1 MANDKAEL
9 RRRILAARRE
19 RPAEERA
26 RADAALSHGIV
37 MASFCRPDATV
48 AAYVPVGGEPGSISL
63 LDTLRIRGVRVL
75 LPVVTTSADGDRALD
90 WAEYAGAD
98 QLTDGPLG
106 LLQPVGPRL
115 GPSALATVDGVLA
128 PALAVDHYGN
138 RLGRGAGYYDRALAT
153 VPAGVPVV
161 AVLYDDEWIDDVPA
175 EPHDRAVTGV
185 LTPTGGLRAVSS
197 SAATWRLG
205 TVL

>member
-9 RRRILAARRE
+9 RRRILAVRRD

-26 RADAALSHGIV
+26 RADAALAHGIV

-48 AAYVPVGGEPGSISL
+48 AGYVPVGDEPGSVSL
-63 LDTLRIRGVRVL
+63 LDTLWVRGVRVL

-98 QLTDGPLG
+98 QLGDGPFG
-106 LLQPVGPRL
+106 LREPVGPRL
-115 GPSALATVDGVLA
+115 GPSILTTVDGVLA
-128 PALAVDHYGN
+128 PALAVDHFGN
-138 RLGRGAGYYDRALAT
+138 RLGRGAGYYDRALSM
-153 VPAGVPVV
+153 VRVGVPVV

-175 EPHDRAVTGV
+175 EPHDLTVTAV